1 MMEYYATTT
10 IFVPTHTFPH
20 LGVEV
25 GHFETTL
32 CVSLYEQSLTEEQ
45 KEEMKREYMQA
56 LT

>member
-1 MMEYYATTT
+1 MEYYATTT